1 MFPHIRRQFM
11 AEAQS
16 RLEALE
22 EEERK
27 MLQGA
32 DHGISYEMSKA
43 SVQDWYKRSSR
54 MSRARTTST
63 LSRVSRHQTMGLSDY
78 AKDYSNRQSLRRG
91 TTMNR

>member
-16 RLEALE
+16 RLEAIE

-32 DHGISYEMSKA
+32 DAGISYEMSKA

-63 LSRVSRHQTMGLSDY
+63 LSRVSRQQTMGLSDY
-78 AKDYSNRQSLRRG
+78 AKDFSNRQSLRRG